1 MKKDLYTL
9 NTDNEFQ
16 QLIRPL
22 TSEERKQLE
31 ANIVADGCR
40 DPITVWNGIII
51 DGHNRYEICHKHN
64 IPFNI
69 HKMNF
74 DSREDVIQWICANQL
89 GRRNISEEARKFLI
103 GKQYETEKVIN
114 ARRNEMGYNQYK
126 KADKKVPYG
135 KVVADIEKAPSF
147 SSHKTAIRIAEEN
160 HVSEG
165 TVQKYGF
172 YSRAIDAIDKKS
184 PKMVA
189 KILSGKY
196 KISYNN
202 IMELAK
208 LSADEIER
216 IYERIEQKEQS
227 YVPYSNS
234 RQVFI
239 EERKGANE
247 TRFKPEKLEGT
258 TVKDMPVFDPDAE
271 ISSLRLTVPS
281 WTSSIERVMNKTD
294 FKKTTKSARKS
305 LIDVLLIMQHKILEL
320 LSKLKED

>member
-64 IPFNI
+64 IPFSI

-126 KADKKVPYG
+126 KADKKVPFG
-135 KVVADIEKAPSF
+135 KVVADIEKAPPF

-294 FKKTTKSARKS
+294 FEKTTKSARKS

>member
-9 NTDNEFQ
+9 NIDKEFQ

-22 TSEERKQLE
+22 TSKEYKQLE
-31 ANIVADGCR
+31 ANILADGCR
-40 DPITVWNGIII
+40 DPITVWDGCII

-64 IPFNI
+64 IPFKL
-69 HKMNF
+69 HKVKF
-74 DSREDVIQWICANQL
+74 ETREEVIQWICANQL
-89 GRRNISEEARKFLI
+89 GRRNLNEEARKFLI

-114 ARRNEMGYNQYK
+114 ARKNEMGYNQYK

-135 KVVADIEKAPSF
+135 KVVADVEKAPPF
-147 SSHKTAIRIAEEN
+147 SSHKTAMRIAEEN
-160 HVSEG
+160 HISEG

-172 YSRAIDAIDKKS
+172 YSRAIDEIEKKS
-184 PKMVA
+184 PKMVS

-239 EERKGANE
+239 DERKGANE

-258 TVKDMPVFDPDAE
+258 TVKDMPAFDPDAE

-294 FKKTTKSARKS
+294 FEKTTKNARKS

>member
-9 NTDNEFQ
+9 KIDNEFQ

-31 ANIVADGCR
+31 ANIIADGCR
-40 DPITVWNGIII
+40 DPITVWDGIII

-64 IPFNI
+64 IPFKL
-69 HKMNF
+69 HKMKF
-74 DSREDVIQWICANQL
+74 ETREEVIQWICANQL
-89 GRRNISEEARKFLI
+89 GRRNLNEEARKFLI

-135 KVVADIEKAPSF
+135 KVVADVEKAPPF
-147 SSHKTAIRIAEEN
+147 SSHKTAMRIAEEN
-160 HVSEG
+160 HISEG

-172 YSRAIDAIDKKS
+172 YSRAIDAIEKKS

-216 IYERIEQKEQS
+216 IYERIELKEQS

-258 TVKDMPVFDPDAE
+258 TVKDMPEFDPDAE

-294 FKKTTKSARKS
+294 FEKTTKSARKS
-305 LIDVLLIMQHKILEL
+305 LIDVLLAMQHKIIEL

>member
-9 NTDNEFQ
+9 KIDNEFQ

-31 ANIVADGCR
+31 ANILADGCR
-40 DPITVWNGIII
+40 DPITVWDGIII
-51 DGHNRYEICHKHN
+51 DGHNRYEICNKHN

-69 HKMNF
+69 HKMDF
-74 DSREDVIQWICANQL
+74 ETREDVIQWICANQL
-89 GRRNISEEARKFLI
+89 GRRNLNEEARKFLI

-114 ARRNEMGYNQYK
+114 ARKNEMGYNQYK

-135 KVVADIEKAPSF
+135 KVVADVEKAPAF
-147 SSHKTAIRIAEEN
+147 SSHKTAMRIAEEN
-160 HVSEG
+160 HISEG

-172 YSRAIDAIDKKS
+172 YSRAIDAIEKKS

-216 IYERIEQKEQS
+216 IYERIELKEQS

-294 FKKTTKSARKS
+294 FEKTTKSARKS
-305 LIDVLLIMQHKILEL
+305 LIDVLLIMQHKIIEL

>member
-9 NTDNEFQ
+9 NIDQEFQ

-31 ANIVADGCR
+31 ANILADGCR
-40 DPITVWNGIII
+40 DPITVWDGIII
-51 DGHNRYEICHKHN
+51 DGHNRFEICHKHN
-64 IPFNI
+64 IPFKI

-103 GKQYETEKVIN
+103 GKQYETEKIIN

-135 KVVADIEKAPSF
+135 KVVADVEKTPPF
-147 SSHKTAIRIAEEN
+147 SSHKTAMRIAEEN

-172 YSRAIDAIDKKS
+172 YSRAIDAIEKKS
-184 PKMVA
+184 PKMVS

-239 EERKGANE
+239 DERKGANE

-258 TVKDMPVFDPDAE
+258 TVKDMPAFDPDAE

-294 FKKTTKSARKS
+294 FEKTTKTARKS
-305 LIDVLLIMQHKILEL
+305 LIDVLLIMQHKIIEL